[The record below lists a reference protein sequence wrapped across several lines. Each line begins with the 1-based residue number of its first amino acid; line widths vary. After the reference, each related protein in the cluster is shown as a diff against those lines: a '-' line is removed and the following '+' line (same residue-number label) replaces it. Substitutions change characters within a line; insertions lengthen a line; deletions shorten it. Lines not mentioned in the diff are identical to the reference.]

1 MAIVFAL
8 LSVILFLDC
17 LVLILLI
24 LLQLP
29 KKEAGAGTAFGGA
42 ATDALFGAGSGNA
55 LTTITKY
62 SAGIFFSVALIMAL
76 ITTHRA
82 AAGGG
87 AFEDALT
94 KAGASGQ
101 PTASSPAAS
110 SNMDYMMT
118 PLGAPAVSNSAAP
131 AATSNSAVPP
141 AASVPAPKPATPAV
155 TAPPPKPATN
165 R

>member
-1 MAIVFAL
+1 MAIVFAF

-17 LVLILLI
+17 VVLVFLI

-62 SAGIFFSVALIMAL
+62 SAGIFFSVALVMAL

-82 AAGGG
+82 AAGNS
-87 AFEDALT
+87 FEDLLSKSTA
-94 KAGASGQ
+94 AGQTGTLPSS
-101 PTASSPAAS
+101 TASNSMDYTMPALGAPSTSNSAVPAAS
-110 SNMDYMMT
+110 
-118 PLGAPAVSNSAAP
+118 SNSAAP
-131 AATSNSAVPP
+131 A
-141 AASVPAPKPATPAV
+141 PKPVTPAT

-165 R
+165 K

>member
-17 LVLILLI
+17 VVLVFLI

-55 LTTITKY
+55 LTKY
-62 SAGIFFSVALIMAL
+62 SAGIFFGTALIMAL

-82 AAGGG
+82 AAGSS
-87 AFEDALT
+87 FEDALSKST
-94 KAGASGQ
+94 AAGQTGTMPSSVASNNTVFPMG
-101 PTASSPAAS
+101 
-110 SNMDYMMT
+110 
-118 PLGAPAVSNSAAP
+118 PLGASSTSNSAAP
-131 AATSNSAVPP
+131 TASSNSAVPP
-141 AASVPAPKPATPAV
+141 ASAPKPAAPAT

-165 R
+165 K

>member
-1 MAIVFAL
+1 MAIVFAF

-17 LVLILLI
+17 VVLVFLI

-62 SAGIFFSVALIMAL
+62 SAGIFFSVALVMAL

-82 AAGGG
+82 AAGNS
-87 AFEDALT
+87 FEDELSKSTA
-94 KAGASGQ
+94 ARQSGTM
-101 PTASSPAAS
+101 PSSTM
-110 SNMDYMMT
+110 SNNADFNLG
-118 PLGAPAVSNSAAP
+118 PLGATSTSNSAAP
-131 AATSNSAVPP
+131 AASSNSTVPP
-141 AASVPAPKPATPAV
+141 APAPKPVTPAT

-165 R
+165 K

>member
-17 LVLILLI
+17 VVLVFLI

-62 SAGIFFSVALIMAL
+62 SAGIFFGTALIMAL

-82 AAGGG
+82 AAGSS
-87 AFEDALT
+87 FEDALSKST
-94 KAGASGQ
+94 AAGQTGTMPSSVASNNTVFPMG
-101 PTASSPAAS
+101 
-110 SNMDYMMT
+110 
-118 PLGAPAVSNSAAP
+118 PLGASSTSNSAAP
-131 AATSNSAVPP
+131 TASSNSAVPP
-141 AASVPAPKPATPAV
+141 ASAPKPAAPAT

-165 R
+165 K

>member
-17 LVLILLI
+17 VVLVFLI

-62 SAGIFFSVALIMAL
+62 SAGIFFGTALIMAL

-82 AAGGG
+82 AAGSS
-87 AFEDALT
+87 FEDALSKST
-94 KAGASGQ
+94 AAGQTGTMPSSGASNNTVF
-101 PTASSPAAS
+101 P
-110 SNMDYMMT
+110 MV
-118 PLGAPAVSNSAAP
+118 PLGASSTSNSAAP
-131 AATSNSAVPP
+131 TASSNSAVPP
-141 AASVPAPKPATPAV
+141 ASAPKPAAPAT

-165 R
+165 K